1 MGNFNAFRRVVNG
14 SKQFTFEGS
23 VLVLTD
29 YYTGE
34 RTKIDLALIDEDV
47 FNEIVVDDEDME
59 DEYYED

>member
-1 MGNFNAFRRVVNG
+1 MGNFKAFRRVVGG
-14 SKQFTFEGS
+14 SKRFAFEGS

-34 RTKIDLALIDEDV
+34 ITKIDLALIDEDM
-47 FNEIVVDDEDME
+47 FNEIVVDNEDME